1 MSLLRGEVPRQA
13 STRTTP
19 IGNALSVFFRFP
31 HTPHLAWLGPG
42 TPRDD
47 KVLATDE
54 AAALLAGE
62 VVVEEKL
69 DGANL
74 GVSLAEDG
82 TPRFQNRGQ
91 YLHPPFAGQFQRLG
105 GWITAHGEAL
115 RRDLSPGLIV
125 FGEWCAAR
133 HSVAYDR
140 LPGWLIVFDVYDR
153 TNQRFFSTARRDA
166 VAKRLGLA
174 VVRNVSRGH
183 TTLADL
189 TTRLTTETSRYRTGP
204 IEGFVIRKEA
214 SDWLLARAKLVHP
227 EFVQSIG
234 EHWRRRRIEWNRLE
248 HGTTGEPAGGAVR

>member
-1 MSLLRGEVPRQA
+1 MS
-13 STRTTP
+13 T
-19 IGNALSVFFRFP
+19 FFRFP

-42 TPRDD
+42 RPRDD

-62 VVVEEKL
+62 VAVEEKL

-82 TPRFQNRGQ
+82 TLRFQNRGQ

-105 GWITAHGEAL
+105 SWIAAHEHAL
-115 RRDLSPGLIV
+115 RSHLPPGLIV

-140 LPGWLIVFDVYDR
+140 LPDWLIVIDVYDH
-153 TNQRFFSTARRDA
+153 TEQGFFSTARRDA
-166 VAKRLGLA
+166 LAKRLGLT
-174 VVRNVSRGH
+174 VVRTVSHGRA
-183 TTLADL
+183 TLAEL
-189 TTRLTTETSRYRTGP
+189 TSRLSAEPSCYHAGP
-204 IEGFVIRKEA
+204 IEGFVVRKET

-227 EFVQSIG
+227 DFVQGID
-234 EHWRRRRIEWNRLE
+234 EHWRRRRIEWNHLE
-248 HGTTGEPAGGAVR
+248 RGATDELAGLTRR